1 MKVEPKKNQ
10 LTFTAEPDI
19 EERLRAEADRLD
31 RSLAWIINYY
41 LHKWFEATEII
52 SKTSSKP

>member
-1 MKVEPKKNQ
+1 MKEKPKKNQ
-10 LTFTAEPDI
+10 LTFTADPDI

-41 LHKWFEATEII
+41 LHKGFESTESI
-52 SKTSSKP
+52 SKTSSKQ